1 MQQDTNLTK
10 KPNPNPSNTTK
21 DKQSKKKKKKDE
33 FEFCKVCKLNHDQGR
48 RHNYFPSHTKSLSAY
63 LSRFQTKL
71 SDVRF
76 FLKNPSLLRPEHAS
90 RNRLWCVFCDFDIDE
105 LTSSFACGN
114 AINHLASED
123 HLKNLK
129 RFLWKYGG
137 GMDRL
142 DALRISDVDLAKW
155 EKKCKSLKI
164 GAATEGSHGPNIG
177 PSNDIRN
184 ELSSEY
190 IDTFDKNN
198 ILSLK
203 SSFSN
208 GVLPLQ
214 NYTNERYQVSHSEL
228 SEVGEVGP
236 LLHDDIIHVHVD
248 AQLGTNPWGLKDV
261 TGYMDGQHSLLY
273 DGRTSSADGFSNG
286 GVCQDGR
293 TINGG
298 SICQGLHAIT
308 QISSTVRE
316 DGKGNVHSGA
326 PPPWFNATE
335 ANPLNVGLKPGLG
348 LSTVASPLSKPGKS
362 QKLNPKRVGAAWA
375 EKRKIELEME
385 RRGECI
391 TNNFDANWL
400 PNFGRVWQSGSRKES
415 RKEFEVEDKK
425 PLKVETETETSI
437 KLQPYIS
444 KRMRRDDGK

>member
-1 MQQDTNLTK
+1 
-10 KPNPNPSNTTK
+10 
-21 DKQSKKKKKKDE
+21 
-33 FEFCKVCKLNHDQGR
+33 
-48 RHNYFPSHTKSLSAY
+48 
-63 LSRFQTKL
+63 
-71 SDVRF
+71 
-76 FLKNPSLLRPEHAS
+76 
-90 RNRLWCVFCDFDIDE
+90 
-105 LTSSFACGN
+105 
-114 AINHLASED
+114 
-123 HLKNLK
+123 
-129 RFLWKYGG
+129 
-137 GMDRL
+137 MDRL

-155 EKKCKSLKI
+155 EKKCKSLKS

-177 PSNDIRN
+177 PSNGMRDIRYPIQN
-184 ELSSEY
+184 Y
-190 IDTFDKNN
+190 
-198 ILSLK
+198 LK
-203 SSFSN
+203 SESCCEGSC
-208 GVLPLQ
+208 
-214 NYTNERYQVSHSEL
+214 
-228 SEVGEVGP
+228 
-236 LLHDDIIHVHVD
+236 
-248 AQLGTNPWGLKDV
+248 GTRILALIFWCLYCDSC
-261 TGYMDGQHSLLY
+261 YMDGQHSLLY

-298 SICQGLHAIT
+298 SICQGLHIT

-385 RRGECI
+385 RRGVCI
-391 TNNFDANWL
+391 ANNFDANWL

-437 KLQPYIS
+437 KIQPYIS